1 MLLELL
7 GSFKKYFFKSIL
19 KVLRMLLRLSV
30 SGVLFQKAG
39 PLLMQNQFHT
49 SYSIFQV
56 YNWKTNSF
64 ENPK

>member
-19 KVLRMLLRLSV
+19 KELKMLLRLSV

-39 PLLMQNQFHT
+39 PLLM
-49 SYSIFQV
+49 
-56 YNWKTNSF
+56 
-64 ENPK
+64 